1 MSCNLRKNPSPL
13 GEGECQGLRAG
24 EVGSLVSL
32 RGVGKRYSS
41 PVGEVVALR
50 DINLEVQRGEFIAL
64 IGPSGCGKTTL
75 LRILAD
81 LEQPSEGSVSIAGR
95 SPRQA
100 RQERLY
106 GYIFQAPTLLEWR
119 TALQNVMLPLQVMR
133 LSKGERQERA
143 KAMLQRV
150 GLGNFLHSYP
160 WQLSGGMQ
168 QRVSLARALVFDPE
182 LLFMD
187 EPFGALDEITRE
199 KMNLELLRLWET
211 TQKTV
216 FFVTHSIQEAVFLA
230 TRVVV
235 MTPNPGQIAKVIP
248 VDLPQ
253 PRGFETWRSTRFFE
267 LTGAVLE
274 SLREVFR
281 QD

>member
-1 MSCNLRKNPSPL
+1 MNPSL
-13 GEGECQGLRAG
+13 VSDGLQAG

-32 RGVGKRYSS
+32 RGVGKRYPS
-41 PVGEVVALR
+41 PSGELVALR

-81 LEQPSEGSVSIAGR
+81 LEQSSEGSVSIAGR

-119 TALQNVMLPLQVMR
+119 TALQNVMLPLQVMH
-133 LSKGERQERA
+133 LSKRERQERA

-216 FFVTHSIQEAVFLA
+216 FFVTHSIQEAVFLS

-267 LTGAVLE
+267 LTGAALE